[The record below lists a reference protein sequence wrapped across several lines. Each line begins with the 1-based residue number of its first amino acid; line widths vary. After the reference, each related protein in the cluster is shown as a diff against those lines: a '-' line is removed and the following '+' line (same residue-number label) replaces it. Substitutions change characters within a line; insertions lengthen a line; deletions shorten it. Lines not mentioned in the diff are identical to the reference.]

1 MSSST
6 TSSAVALSAP
16 QPSGRLAV
24 MTAYAVAA
32 AAVPIPLLPDRM
44 LTRVRGA
51 VVHDVVSRH
60 GLSLTSDA
68 RAMLADPDSE
78 QRTRLVKVAETVLRQ
93 LLRRLG
99 PLGVINSVSRGMEVF
114 ALGLLLERYVT
125 TVRPSGQVR
134 MHLEEARKVRGII
147 DRAAVRA
154 FSPTLRPGEATMADG
169 LEDLRDELTRWIDA
183 ALLTSAAL
191 PSYLERRLEAAFD
204 QVVSET
210 AGSRDG

>member
-1 MSSST
+1 MSTSSS
-6 TSSAVALSAP
+6 SSAVALRAP

-32 AAVPIPLLPDRM
+32 AAIPIPILPDRM

-51 VVHDVVSRH
+51 VVHDIVSRH

-78 QRTRLVKVAETVLRQ
+78 QRTRMVKVAETVVRQ

-99 PLGVINSVSRGMEVF
+99 PLGVINSVSRGLEVF
-114 ALGLLLERYVT
+114 SLGLLLDRYIT
-125 TVRPSGQVR
+125 AVRPSGQVR
-134 MHLEEARKVRGII
+134 MHLEEARKVRGMV

-154 FSPTLRPGEATMADG
+154 FSPSLQPGDTIMTEG

-204 QVVSET
+204 EVVRET

>member
-1 MSSST
+1 MSSS
-6 TSSAVALSAP
+6 SSSTAVALSAP
-16 QPSGRLAV
+16 PPSGRLAV

-32 AAVPIPLLPDRM
+32 AAIPIPILPDRM
-44 LTRVRGA
+44 LARVRGA

-78 QRTRLVKVAETVLRQ
+78 QRTRMVKVAETLVRQ
-93 LLRRLG
+93 VLRRLK
-99 PLGVINSVSRGMEVF
+99 PLGVINSASRGLEVF
-114 ALGLLLERYVT
+114 ALGLLLDRYIT
-125 TVRPSGQVR
+125 AVRPTGQVR
-134 MHLEEARKVRGII
+134 MHLEEARKVRGMI

-154 FSPTLRPGEATMADG
+154 LAPSLRPGEALQSDG
-169 LEDLRDELTRWIDA
+169 MEDLRDELTRWIDA

-204 QVVSET
+204 QVVGET
-210 AGSRDG
+210 PGSRDG